1 MSTKGNFTFE
11 QVSPYYAQ
19 QPDTTPAAIA
29 PDLDT
34 YDKFLVM
41 FSGGKDST
49 ALVLL
54 LLDLGV
60 PKDKIELW
68 HHDIDGHGPT
78 FMDWECTPA
87 YCRAFARAFGLPIYF
102 SWKGGGF
109 EQEMNRENS
118 LTAPTFFE
126 CPTDV
131 PGITVTRSAGGT
143 QGKPGT
149 RRKFP
154 QVSPDLSVRWC
165 SSYLK
170 IDVGA
175 TAIRN
180 QDRFNN
186 SRTLVLSGE
195 RAEES
200 PARAKYKV
208 FEVDRADSRKGR
220 AKRHVDRWRPIHTWS
235 SVDVWKTIERYSV
248 RAHPAYYLGWGRVSC
263 KFCIFGSANQFASA
277 YAISEHQ
284 ANRIIKYEQDFGK
297 TIKRDKTL
305 VELIASGTPY
315 EMELEDITAATGY
328 NYDQDIIMQDWQQ
341 PSGAYGES
349 CGPV

>member
-1 MSTKGNFTFE
+1 MNTIPSCQT
-11 QVSPYYAQ
+11 QAH
-19 QPDTTPAAIA
+19 PDVNS
-29 PDLDT
+29 

-54 LLDLGV
+54 LLEIGV

-68 HHDIDGHGPT
+68 HHDIDGHGRT
-78 FMDWECTPA
+78 FMDWECTLV
-87 YCRAFARAFGLPIYF
+87 YCMAFASAFGLPIYF
-102 SWKGGGF
+102 SWKDGGF
-109 EQEMNRENS
+109 EREMNRQNQ

-195 RAEES
+195 RAQES
-200 PARAKYKV
+200 PARAKYKP
-208 FEVDRADSRKGR
+208 FEADRSDSRKGR
-220 AKRHVDRWRPIHTWS
+220 AKRHVDRWRAIHAWS
-235 SVDVWKTIERYSV
+235 EQDVWSIIERNSV
-248 RAHPAYYLGWGRVSC
+248 RVHPAYYLGWGRVSC

-277 YAISEHQ
+277 IKISPEQ
-284 ANRIIKYEQDFGK
+284 GQEISAYETEFGT
-297 TIKRDKTL
+297 TIKRDKSIMALAAT
-305 VELIASGTPY
+305 GTPY
-315 EMELEDITAATGY
+315 SMEPEEIVRATDY
-328 NYDQDIIMQDWQQ
+328 QYTQEIIMASWRL
-341 PSGAYGES
+341 PAGAYGES